1 MHLIIK
7 TIAFNIWSKSNFV
20 SDVTA
25 AFGVPD
31 ELHIM
36 YNIYAAEEKSRL
48 NHMRNTQIH
57 NII

>member
-20 SDVTA
+20 SGVTA

-31 ELHIM
+31 ELHIVRV
-36 YNIYAAEEKSRL
+36 IFTLLGKKVG
-48 NHMRNTQIH
+48 
-57 NII
+57 